1 MKYIAGP
8 HGPGSRLSGAN
19 FSLFLS
25 SLSLSHTHRRKCK
38 CTMASLPSFYNI
50 AKTPSFLFPVL
61 SSLSVCLM
69 HSTYC
74 KPAGLLTLSVI
85 FP

>member
-25 SLSLSHTHRRKCK
+25 SLSLSHTH
-38 CTMASLPSFYNI
+38 TDANANAQWPPFLPFI
-50 AKTPSFLFPVL
+50 T
-61 SSLSVCLM
+61 
-69 HSTYC
+69 
-74 KPAGLLTLSVI
+74 
-85 FP
+85 